1 MILNGSDT
9 ERELN
14 MARFADVIG
23 KHSFGVDVVTGETV
37 DLTATVRMAP
47 RGVSVLELK

>member
-1 MILNGSDT
+1 
-9 ERELN
+9 
-14 MARFADVIG
+14 MARFADIIG
-23 KHSFGVDVVTGETV
+23 THPFGVDVVTGETV